1 MTQAS
6 NPTTRSFWQ
15 VGTSSVAALRGRIP
29 SSARRYALMAF
40 FTFEVVCLTFLQK
53 VAVPLD
59 FEQFGFS
66 LNLGAVEVAI
76 PLSYLA
82 LGVLFVF
89 APPRIDLNRLILFV
103 IFVLLALISVSAVRN
118 YFSPASLMLVLIINA
133 PFIFVID
140 ISEATYRR
148 LIKIYLN
155 IMIFFGVVV
164 LAQQLMQLIWTWH
177 SWPNLDRL
185 IPENF
190 QFTGFVYIQLIRYGS
205 NLMKPNG
212 IFFLEVS
219 YVSQW
224 TAVALALELVYFRRV
239 LRLLFY
245 AVILVA
251 SFAGTGLLLL
261 AICAPVL
268 LTRMSWKSLLGV
280 AAVVALGVVFAVEIN
295 WYEQVNHR
303 FTEYQQTR
311 SSANHR
317 FIEPFDVLVDVL
329 HKDNAMFTGEGP
341 GNIPKGEAR
350 IWWASTKLTYEYG
363 ILPAIAFM
371 VFFGYM
377 LFYKAPSQ
385 RIALVLFVL
394 FNLMGGFNIPVYPL
408 LIFLIGGLFRVG
420 NGHAAGE
427 ASGKAERR
435 KGARSASVNSPWRTP
450 SGEPSARI
458 RPGPE
463 TPAIVR

>member
-6 NPTTRSFWQ
+6 NPTSKSFWQ
-15 VGTSSVAALRGRIP
+15 VGSRSVAALRGRMP
-29 SSARRYALMAF
+29 SSARRYALVAF

-53 VAVPLD
+53 LAVPLN
-59 FEQFGFS
+59 FQQFGFS
-66 LNLGAVEVAI
+66 LNLGSVEVAI

-82 LGVLFVF
+82 LGVLFIF
-89 APPRIDLNRLILFV
+89 APPKIDLNRLILFV
-103 IFVLLALISVSAVRN
+103 IFVMLALISVSAVRN
-118 YFSPASLMLVLIINA
+118 YFSPASLLLVLIINA

-140 ISEATYRR
+140 ISDSTYRS
-148 LIKIYLN
+148 LLKIYLN

-164 LAQQLMQLIWTWH
+164 LIQHAMQLIWTWH
-177 SWPNLDRL
+177 SWPNLDRI
-185 IPENF
+185 IPESF
-190 QFTGFVYIQLIRYGS
+190 QFTGYVYLQPIRYGS

-212 IFFLEVS
+212 VFFLEVS

-224 TAVALALELVYFRRV
+224 TAVAFALELVYFRR
-239 LRLLFY
+239 LYRLLFY

-261 AICAPVL
+261 AISAPVL

-280 AAVVALGVVFAVEIN
+280 VAVVALGVLFAIQIN

-303 FTEYQQTR
+303 FTEYRQTR

-329 HKDNAMFTGEGP
+329 HRENTMFTGEGP

-363 ILPAIAFM
+363 ILPAISFM
-371 VFFGYM
+371 AFFGYM

-385 RIALVLFVL
+385 RVAMVLFVL

-408 LIFLIGGLFRVG
+408 LIFLIGGLFRVSHG
-420 NGHAAGE
+420 KSSSE
-427 ASGKAERR
+427 PSGKAERR
-435 KGARSASVNSPWRTP
+435 KGSRSASLNSPWRTP
-450 SGEPSARI
+450 SSEPAGRALSASEPTALAR
-458 RPGPE
+458 
-463 TPAIVR
+463 